1 MASKN
6 KHPKTPKENEQHD
19 EDMVSFV
26 PGSSVIDIGEL
37 RRAQANISGDLEDE
51 NDDLTED
58 ATETHMAEDEE
69 PELSLDEE
77 ADLIRQELASDP
89 EMKKD
94 VLEGF
99 DHSESNE
106 NLEHIAASVH
116 KQEIETLHAM
126 EMLATETSDEL
137 RALNEVFI
145 AEDKLL
151 EGKMAQ
157 ETMAEAQ
164 AMNAA
169 RAPKSK
175 KQKAAKKE
183 KSEDTSADANFSAT
197 FDGDL
202 NTDLD
207 GEEDV
212 LVEDMSE
219 EDQALR
225 SALPQ
230 PDENGEYPLEDL
242 QSCIEALLFYSD
254 RSVSLKKLKTML
266 EMEEAEDAPIL
277 QAIEQLKA
285 VYKTSAHGFE
295 VAEIAGGYQL
305 RTKASKAPL
314 LRKLAKVQVQRLS
327 RGAMET
333 LTIVSY
339 KQPCTK
345 DDIDQVRGVDSSHFI
360 RTLLDRKL
368 IEVSGRSEAAGRPM
382 IYATTDTFLEVFGLM
397 DLKGLPPL
405 HEIEAMVPQMAA
417 AAEGEEDPRVIQ
429 MRKMVHQMKIEA
441 NHLDYN
447 AKEDEIILQ
456 EIKDRVKA
464 IDITTPYLARQKEL
478 ADQGIM
484 GEEAEMLLAKEFG
497 FDRKPEVQPEQPD
510 LPLTASEEAE
520 MTMNPIIES
529 MDHDLDQ
536 DA

>member
-1 MASKN
+1 MASKD
-6 KHPKTPKENEQHD
+6 KTPKTPKTDFVTHD
-19 EDMVSFV
+19 DEMVSFV

-37 RRAQANISGDLEDE
+37 RRAQANQDSNPESMDE
-51 NDDLTED
+51 SSDED
-58 ATETHMAEDEE
+58 ADSSEDD
-69 PELSLDEE
+69 LSLDEE
-77 ADLIRQELASDP
+77 AELIRQELASDP

-99 DHSESNE
+99 DRSESNDNLERIAGSVHQQELE
-106 NLEHIAASVH
+106 NLREMEILAS
-116 KQEIETLHAM
+116 
-126 EMLATETSDEL
+126 ETSDEL

-157 ETMAEAQ
+157 ETMAEAAQ
-164 AMNAA
+164 MAGS
-169 RAPKSK
+169 RGKKS
-175 KQKAAKKE
+175 AAKNFTHQDAPDQNLKD
-183 KSEDTSADANFSAT
+183 SELSAD
-197 FDGDL
+197 D
-202 NTDLD
+202 
-207 GEEDV
+207 EEDV
-212 LVEDMSE
+212 LIEEMSE

-230 PDENGEYPLEDL
+230 ADENGEYPLDDL

-254 RSVSLKKLKTML
+254 RSVSLKKLKDML
-266 EMEEAEDAPIL
+266 EMTEADDAPIL

-285 VYKTSAHGFE
+285 AYQTSAHGFE

-447 AKEDEIILQ
+447 AKEDEVILQ
-456 EIKDRVKA
+456 EIRDRVKA
-464 IDITTPYLARQKEL
+464 IDITTPYLARQKEM
-478 ADQGIM
+478 AEQGIV
-484 GEEAEMLLAKEFG
+484 GEAAEMLLAKEFG
-497 FDRKPEVQPEQPD
+497 FDRKAQAEPAAETQSELSLD
-510 LPLTASEEAE
+510 ASEIAKHIDGENSSDDE
-520 MTMNPIIES
+520 I
-529 MDHDLDQ
+529 LDSN
-536 DA
+536 